1 MFQIHEREGDFLE
14 IAIVS
19 CGRLHW
25 VCIYIY
31 MLHSLQDLL
40 QIFPRNLDRKAT
52 CSWLSR
58 ISFCEEEVVG
68 LAPWVLMD
76 APLQYRARALAKH
89 VPRFDSK
96 HLPLFD
102 QGAGASSGS
111 RFRAL
116 RLEKGSNWA
125 SDSSTSPSSS
135 NPVAPPVPTPADPPA
150 LPEAISKLLP
160 APPRHPAPLGDIC
173 CLGAAPAST
182 DGETLKSS
190 VFVEIKRYTKPYTSN
205 WKYLV
210 ELIEPIIWGKTGML
224 YMPICHMSHMSG

>member
-1 MFQIHEREGDFLE
+1 MFQIHARGRFPGNCYCFLWPAPLSKY
-14 IAIVS
+14 IYIYN
-19 CGRLHW
+19 
-25 VCIYIY
+25 CIYIY
-31 MLHSLQDLL
+31 IYIYIYQQKQEEVAVHLHSLQDLL

-96 HLPLFD
+96 QHLPLFD

-116 RLEKGSNWA
+116 RLEIGSN
-125 SDSSTSPSSS
+125 
-135 NPVAPPVPTPADPPA
+135 
-150 LPEAISKLLP
+150 
-160 APPRHPAPLGDIC
+160 
-173 CLGAAPAST
+173 
-182 DGETLKSS
+182 
-190 VFVEIKRYTKPYTSN
+190 
-205 WKYLV
+205 
-210 ELIEPIIWGKTGML
+210 
-224 YMPICHMSHMSG
+224 

>member
-1 MFQIHEREGDFLE
+1 MTLCVKNWEEKQVESLNHYVSNSRAR
-14 IAIVS
+14 AISWKVLLFPVAGS
-19 CGRLHW
+19 T
-25 VCIYIY
+25 VIYIIIYSIYIY
-31 MLHSLQDLL
+31 QQKQEEVAVHLHSLQDLL

-96 HLPLFD
+96 QHLPLFD

-116 RLEKGSNWA
+116 RLEKGSN
-125 SDSSTSPSSS
+125 
-135 NPVAPPVPTPADPPA
+135 
-150 LPEAISKLLP
+150 
-160 APPRHPAPLGDIC
+160 
-173 CLGAAPAST
+173 
-182 DGETLKSS
+182 
-190 VFVEIKRYTKPYTSN
+190 
-205 WKYLV
+205 
-210 ELIEPIIWGKTGML
+210 
-224 YMPICHMSHMSG
+224 